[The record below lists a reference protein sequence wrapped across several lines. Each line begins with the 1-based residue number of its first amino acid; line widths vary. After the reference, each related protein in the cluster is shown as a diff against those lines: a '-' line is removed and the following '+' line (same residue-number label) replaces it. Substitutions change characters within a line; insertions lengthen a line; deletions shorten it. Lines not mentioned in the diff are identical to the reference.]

1 MVLPHIMNIKRSL
14 FFLSEI
20 PPFAGENVIPGPEVD
35 LIWFISTVFIT
46 LITQNILLKI
56 LQVIQAV

>member
-1 MVLPHIMNIKRSL
+1 MDIKRAL
-14 FFLSEI
+14 LFLSEI
-20 PPFAGENVIPGPEVD
+20 PPFAGENVIPRPEVD
-35 LIWFISTVFIT
+35 LIWFISTIFIT